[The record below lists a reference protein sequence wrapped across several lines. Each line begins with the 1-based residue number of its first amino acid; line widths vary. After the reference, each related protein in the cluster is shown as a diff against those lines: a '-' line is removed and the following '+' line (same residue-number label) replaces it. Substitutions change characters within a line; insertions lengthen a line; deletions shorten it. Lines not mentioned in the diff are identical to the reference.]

1 MILLSQLDF
10 TLPLKNPV
18 IIFSLV
24 LFIILF
30 APILFQKIKVP
41 HIIGL
46 ILAGVI
52 VGPYGLNLLSRDSSI
67 VLFGTVG
74 LLYIMFLAGLEI
86 DMTEFK

>member
-1 MILLSQLDF
+1 MILLTDLDF
-10 TLPLKNPV
+10 SLPLKNPV

-30 APILFQKIKVP
+30 APILFKKIKVP

-52 VGPYGLNLLSRDSSI
+52 VGPYGTNLLSRDSSI
-67 VLFGTVG
+67 VLFRHSWAFIYYVSCGNRNRP
-74 LLYIMFLAGLEI
+74 
-86 DMTEFK
+86 